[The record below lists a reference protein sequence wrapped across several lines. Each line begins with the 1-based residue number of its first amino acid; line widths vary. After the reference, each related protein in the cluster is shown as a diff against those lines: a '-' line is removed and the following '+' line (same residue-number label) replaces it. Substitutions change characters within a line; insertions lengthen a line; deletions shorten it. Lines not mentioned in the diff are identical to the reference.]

1 MEHNQ
6 SIIFVQ
12 FFCLI
17 GSSCAIA
24 WAIYAGVFRIAPRA
38 SWRFALANTLTVG
51 GVLLYTQRSEAIDY
65 LYWFTA
71 DMTILLGF
79 ALVRWGCQHLFKR
92 PVSYL
97 FDLVLLT
104 SCALLMLLVPPS
116 LAYAVYLVIIMS
128 ITAATLISLT
138 GLDNVKTSKKHMPMF
153 YAILINVPFFIMGAL
168 FLTRAVA
175 LFLYPEDLARLS
187 AANKLNAPIAM
198 WSYIILLLLTNLVLY
213 GNALTRLVYKVAR
226 LVNRD
231 QLTGLWN
238 RHALLDKLDEV
249 DALWQRSGSAYSLLV
264 LDLDHFKKV
273 NDTYGHIAG
282 DAVLKHTAT
291 LLQQSLRKVD
301 FICRYGGEE
310 FLIILPSTN
319 ADEASI
325 VAKKIQ
331 SKINSTSV
339 QWQQQEINLTL
350 SIGYATSKSHI
361 NVEQLLQL
369 ADEAMYLAK
378 NTGRNTIC
386 TKELKISS
394 Q

>member
-1 MEHNQ
+1 MEHHQ

-17 GSSCAIA
+17 GTSCAIA
-24 WAIYAGVFRIAPRA
+24 WAMYAGVFRIAPRA
-38 SWRFALANTLTVG
+38 SWRFTMANICTVA
-51 GVLLYTQRSEAIDY
+51 GVLLYTQRSEAISY

-71 DMTILLGF
+71 DMAILLGL
-79 ALVRWGCQHLFKR
+79 ALVRWGCQYLFKH

-138 GLDNVKTSKKHMPMF
+138 GIDNVKASKIHMPIF
-153 YAILINVPFFIMGAL
+153 YAVLINVPFFIMGTL
-168 FLTRAVA
+168 FIIRAVA
-175 LFLYPEDLARLS
+175 LFLYPEDLAKLS
-187 AANKLNAPIAM
+187 AANKLNAPIVM

-264 LDLDHFKKV
+264 LDLDHFKQV
-273 NDTYGHIAG
+273 NDTYGHMAG
-282 DAVLKHTAT
+282 DTVLKHTAN
-291 LLQQSLRKVD
+291 LLQQTLRKVD

-310 FLIILPSTN
+310 FLIILPATN
-319 ADEASI
+319 ADEAMI
-325 VAKKIQ
+325 VAEKIQ

-339 QWQQQEINLTL
+339 LWQQKEMTFTL
-350 SIGYATSKSHI
+350 SIGCATCKTHI
-361 NVEQLLQL
+361 NVDQLLQL

-386 TKELKISS
+386 TKELNMST
-394 Q
+394 